1 MALRRHLR
9 ILPGGID
16 ASHPKDVPFGRISSP
31 QARSP
36 QTREERRMTPCIKA
50 AFATSD
56 RHKVDQHFGAASA
69 ILIYAVTSEQATVA
83 EFAQFGDLD
92 RDGHEDK
99 LAAKL
104 ALLQGCAVIYCQ
116 AVGGSAIQQ
125 LLALGVQPIRVD
137 AGTAIAPL
145 LADLRAALRGGEA
158 PAWLDRAIAR
168 QRPAESADARF
179 AAMEAEGWR
188 E

>member
-9 ILPGGID
+9 ILTGGI
-16 ASHPKDVPFGRISSP
+16 
-31 QARSP
+31 
-36 QTREERRMTPCIKA
+36 EERRMTPTIKA

-69 ILIYAVTSEQATVA
+69 LLIHAVTPDQATVV
-83 EFAQFGDLD
+83 EFAQFGELD

-104 ALLQGCAVIYCQ
+104 ALLRGCAVIYCQ
-116 AVGGSAIQQ
+116 AVGDSAIQQ
-125 LLALGVQPIRVD
+125 LLALGIQPIRVD

-145 LADLRAALRGGEA
+145 LAALQASLRGGGA
-158 PAWLDRAIAR
+158 PAWLNRAIAR
-168 QRPAESADARF
+168 QHGGESADERF
-179 AAMEAEGWR
+179 AMMEAEGWQ

>member
-9 ILPGGID
+9 ILAGGI
-16 ASHPKDVPFGRISSP
+16 K
-31 QARSP
+31 
-36 QTREERRMTPCIKA
+36 ERPMTPSIKA

-69 ILIYAVTSEQATVA
+69 LLIYAVTPNQATVV

-104 ALLQGCAVIYCQ
+104 ALLQGCAVVYCQ

-125 LLALGVQPIRVD
+125 LLALGIQPIRVD

-145 LADLRAALRGGEA
+145 LAEIQAALRGGQA
-158 PAWLDRAIAR
+158 PVWLNRAIAR
-168 QRPAESADARF
+168 QHQIESSDERF
-179 AAMEAEGWR
+179 AMMEAEGWR

>member
-9 ILPGGID
+9 ILTGGI
-16 ASHPKDVPFGRISSP
+16 
-31 QARSP
+31 
-36 QTREERRMTPCIKA
+36 EERRMTPTIKA

-69 ILIYAVTSEQATVA
+69 LLIYAVTPDQTTVV

-104 ALLQGCAVIYCQ
+104 ALLQGCAVVYCQ

-125 LLALGVQPIRVD
+125 LLAVGVQPIRVE

-145 LADLRAALRGGEA
+145 LAELQTAMRGGQA
-158 PAWLDRAIAR
+158 PVWLNRAIAR
-168 QRPAESADARF
+168 QQETESTEARF